1 MRQNFL
7 KIFLLLPF
15 FLSNENA
22 KTQTLI
28 RATVLDE
35 SATPLPFA
43 AVLLLQL
50 PDSSIVVQ
58 GQTNESGDVRFL
70 INKRAD
76 HFLLQITYVGYEFF
90 NKNIE
95 VIDNQR
101 DTIDLGA
108 IKLTPLSKIL
118 SEATVVAKREA
129 VQIRGDTMA
138 FDAKSYQ
145 VQPNAVAGDLIKKLP
160 GVEMEKDGTV
170 KAQGEDVQQILI
182 NGKPF
187 FGNDVQIALQNL
199 PADAIEGVE
208 IYDKKSDQSAFSG
221 IDDGV
226 RRKTINIKLKQN
238 LKKVKNGKIV
248 GGYGSDDRYLGRA
261 NFNSFS
267 EKQNITVLGA
277 ANNINRTGFAQE
289 DFSAFTGQNKRG
301 GGNATPQTNVSKG
314 FQATQSGGV
323 NYTDMCRR
331 CRSTCSRFRATRVCS
346 APPAPARSTLG
357 RERR

>member
-1 MRQNFL
+1 MKSNSVLEPFFEKLNLYKIVKIKTQSSKTAL
-7 KIFLLLPF
+7 KTLLLLLF
-15 FLSNENA
+15 FLANKNV
-22 KTQTLI
+22 KGQTYI

-35 SATPLPFA
+35 SANPLPFA
-43 AVLLLQL
+43 AVSLLQL
-50 PDSSIVVQ
+50 PDSNIVVQ
-58 GQTNESGDVRFL
+58 GQTNESGDVRFST
-70 INKRAD
+70 NKRDD
-76 HFLLQITYVGYEFF
+76 HFLLQITYIGYEFF

-95 VIDNQR
+95 VVDNQR

-226 RRKTINIKLKQN
+226 RKKTINIKLKQN
-238 LKKVKNGKIV
+238 LKKVKNGKIKTLPFWV
-248 GGYGSDDRYLGRA
+248 QPITLIVQVLHKKIFRLLRDKISAVAAMRHLKRMSQKV
-261 NFNSFS
+261 F
-267 EKQNITVLGA
+267 KQPKA
-277 ANNINRTGFAQE
+277 AA
-289 DFSAFTGQNKRG
+289 
-301 GGNATPQTNVSKG
+301 
-314 FQATQSGGV
+314 
-323 NYTDMCRR
+323 
-331 CRSTCSRFRATRVCS
+331 
-346 APPAPARSTLG
+346 
-357 RERR
+357 